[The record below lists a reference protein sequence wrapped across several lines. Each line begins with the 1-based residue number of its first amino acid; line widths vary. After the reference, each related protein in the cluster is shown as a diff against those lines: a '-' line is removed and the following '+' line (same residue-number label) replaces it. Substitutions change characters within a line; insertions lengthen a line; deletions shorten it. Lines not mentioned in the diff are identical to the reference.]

1 MKRSHSAETNS
12 GKKSTAISC
21 EITKAR
27 EAAKVLLKRKLL
39 PLVCSQMWKLWGKAL
54 KLVGNAEKIN
64 FLPKFVNF
72 RA

>member
-54 KLVGNAEKIN
+54 KLVENAEKIN
-64 FLPKFVNF
+64 FFHRNL
-72 RA
+72 